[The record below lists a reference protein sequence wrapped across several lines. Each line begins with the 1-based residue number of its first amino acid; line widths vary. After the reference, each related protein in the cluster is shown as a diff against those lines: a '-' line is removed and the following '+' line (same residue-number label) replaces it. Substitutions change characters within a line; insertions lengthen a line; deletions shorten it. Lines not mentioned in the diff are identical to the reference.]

1 MGCITLVMVSFG
13 QKQNEIVME
22 INYGDT
28 IETIR
33 DERGIVIGFDETGYI
48 IVRIDANSIAY
59 INPKH
64 VDLVQ
69 HAED

>member
-1 MGCITLVMVSFG
+1 
-13 QKQNEIVME
+13 ME

-33 DERGIVIGFDETGYI
+33 DERGIVIGFDDTGYI

-59 INPKH
+59 INPNH

-69 HAED
+69 HTED

>member
-1 MGCITLVMVSFG
+1 
-13 QKQNEIVME
+13 ME

-33 DERGIVIGFDETGYI
+33 DERGTVIGFDETGYI